1 MNGALLSSKKMDYC
15 TPQGFFDTLNA
26 EFHFTLDAAA
36 TGKSAKCKQ
45 FYTPE
50 TDGLTAPWNIGGGS
64 VFCNPPYGRALGA
77 WVRKAYEEAQAGT
90 TVVLLIPART
100 DTAYFHDYI
109 YTSEQ
114 ATSMTAPVTGTAG
127 LQVVVGTAPVNM
139 LEHPE
144 QAVNTPL
151 LAYNY
156 KEAVAAVGY
165 HDDFAAY
172 TLCES
177 ISAAFSVVGTGPL
190 VLINVLDPAK
200 HTADIAETTVQVNS
214 GVAVLDVVG
223 VLLDKL
229 TVKSGSTALTRDTDY
244 TASFNNDGT
253 LNIVPLAGGKAAS
266 ATTLTVTGKKL
277 DPSKVKAADIVGGV
291 DAATGK
297 ETGLEVV
304 RQIYPKL
311 SMTPGILL
319 APRFS
324 MDATVAAALQAKTK
338 EINGVF
344 KAVCIVDIDSTASG
358 ATKYTDVK
366 QRKEAQAV
374 SDANAYAVWPC
385 AKVGEVV
392 YSGSALAAALT
403 AYTDAVNADTP
414 NVSPSNKTLA
424 ISAACLA
431 DGTEVVLDQE
441 QANTVNGFGVATFLN
456 MSGFRLWGNNTAAY
470 PGNTDP
476 KDRWFS
482 VRRFLSWAANS
493 FILTYFSKVDS
504 PANKRLIEAIVDSE
518 NVRGNGFVARGVC
531 ARYEVIYDEAENT
544 TADLLD
550 GKITFHQY
558 ITPYTPAEDIEDVI
572 EFDPDALTTALS

>member
-1 MNGALLSSKKMDYC
+1 M
-15 TPQGFFDTLNA
+15 
-26 EFHFTLDAAA
+26 A
-36 TGKSAKCKQ
+36 TYKHG
-45 FYTPE
+45 
-50 TDGLTAPWNIGGGS
+50 
-64 VFCNPPYGRALGA
+64 V
-77 WVRKAYEEAQAGT
+77 
-90 TVVLLIPART
+90 
-100 DTAYFHDYI
+100 

-518 NVRGNGFVARGVC
+518 KVRGNGFVARGVC